1 MPDRKQDKVAIKKL
15 CDQYDRALN
24 EGDAAG
30 LISLFTEDAVMMP
43 PDEDLVVETE
53 QLFVRHEKLFKQFS
67 LQHTLQSDESVVC
80 GDWAFDRG
88 TYAMT
93 LTSRS
98 TSQQKGE
105 TGKYLTL
112 FRKER
117 NGQWLIARD
126 MWNRNP

>member
-1 MPDRKQDKVAIKKL
+1 MSDRNQDKAKIKKL
-15 CDQYDRALN
+15 RDHYDKALN
-24 EGDAAG
+24 DGDTKG
-30 LISLFTEDAVMMP
+30 LTNLFTEDAVMMP
-43 PDEDLVVETE
+43 PDEDLVVEKE

-98 TSQQKGE
+98 TGLQKEE

-126 MWNRNP
+126 MWNQNP